1 MSAIRCGAAAA
12 VDSCGGAS
20 ACSVNGGE
28 GGAAEAAAEAA
39 VASRDVRARWAR
51 YARSSSAVFRSRLR
65 SCACE
70 GGGVGGVHLGRRA
83 ALGVCACLDGGLQV
97 VDPIVLGAHLSIAEE
112 ARGHWKLRL
121 GLQYRTAA
129 LSACCR
135 SSHTFMHDLK
145 TSSRRAS
152 ENSGHAL
159 A

>member
-1 MSAIRCGAAAA
+1 MQQPSRESSSVSSSDSSRRFPAEMRRQSMSAIRCGAAAA
-12 VDSCGGAS
+12 VDSCGDAS

-70 GGGVGGVHLGRRA
+70 GGGVGGVHLGSRA

-97 VDPIVLGAHLSIAEE
+97 VDQFVRGGNLAIAEE

-121 GLQYRTAA
+121 RLQYSQ
-129 LSACCR
+129 L
-135 SSHTFMHDLK
+135 
-145 TSSRRAS
+145 TS
-152 ENSGHAL
+152 L
-159 A
+159 

>member
-12 VDSCGGAS
+12 VGSCGDAS

-28 GGAAEAAAEAA
+28 GGAAEVAAEAA
-39 VASRDVRARWAR
+39 VASRDVRPRWAR
-51 YARSSSAVFRSRLR
+51 YARSSSSVFRSRLR

-70 GGGVGGVHLGRRA
+70 GGGVSGVHLESLA

-121 GLQYRTAA
+121 RLQYSK
-129 LSACCR
+129 L
-135 SSHTFMHDLK
+135 
-145 TSSRRAS
+145 TS
-152 ENSGHAL
+152 L
-159 A
+159 